1 MRYKDQME
9 WIDSKLDEMKK
20 EIKSNPS
27 EKVKEDYRA
36 LLAIKYDYKYCNE
49 RLKLSNDK

>member
-9 WIDSKLDEMKK
+9 WIDSKLEEMKK
-20 EIKSNPS
+20 EIKDNSS
-27 EKVKEDYRA
+27 EKTKEDYRA

-49 RLKLSNDK
+49 RLKMESDK